1 MTNKYFKIIIAMESG
16 LIPPNINFESP
27 MKGIKC
33 FEEGKVEVV
42 TEPTP
47 WNGGYVGINSFGFGG
62 ANAHVLLK
70 SHTKEK
76 VNNGAPS
83 DDLPRLV
90 IASGRTLEAVETL
103 LNHVSKSN
111 CKRNCKKIIGIIDYF
126 LD

>member
-1 MTNKYFKIIIAMESG
+1 MESG
-16 LIPPNINFESP
+16 LIPPNINFKSP
-27 MKGIKC
+27 MKGVTC
-33 FEEGKVEVV
+33 FDEGKVEVV

-70 SHTKEK
+70 SYAKEK

-90 IASGRTLEAVETL
+90 VVSGRTQEAVETL
-103 LNHVSKSN
+103 LNHVSKL
-111 CKRNCKKIIGIIDYF
+111 KYKIVENSRKI
-126 LD
+126 